1 MTSRD
6 RVINTLCN
14 QLTAPVPM
22 LLRIPQALERERS
35 EFCTQLRSRFQ
46 NDLEMLDFS
55 IPTVCLEADA
65 SAAASKQ
72 VKDEWGCLWDKNTD
86 GTWSFSETPRY
97 DNILELE
104 GIRFPKSPVTDDM
117 REFADIQCDGTS
129 HFVLAQ
135 TRIHPFRRLCALGG
149 LESAQNL
156 IQRKPRALKEIMQRF
171 FEYYF
176 RQVDAWC
183 RTGVDGIGL
192 EDDLADER
200 GIRISTARWNE
211 IFVPMLRE
219 FCQKIRNADKFVYFT
234 GTGNFEE
241 LIPGLI
247 YAGVDVIRFDAEM
260 MDAETLVQ
268 RYGQRIAFQPIL
280 KPSFIENNTE
290 EEISAKI
297 LAWRTAFS
305 EQKIIAECQIS
316 PQVTMRN
323 IACAML
329 NWRRRMPQPDF

>member
-1 MTSRD
+1 
-6 RVINTLCN
+6 
-14 QLTAPVPM
+14 M
-22 LLRIPQALERERS
+22 L
-35 EFCTQLRSRFQ
+35 
-46 NDLEMLDFS
+46 
-55 IPTVCLEADA
+55 
-65 SAAASKQ
+65 
-72 VKDEWGCLWDKNTD
+72 
-86 GTWSFSETPRY
+86 
-97 DNILELE
+97 
-104 GIRFPKSPVTDDM
+104 
-117 REFADIQCDGTS
+117 
-129 HFVLAQ
+129 H
-135 TRIHPFRRLCALGG
+135 
-149 LESAQNL
+149 
-156 IQRKPRALKEIMQRF
+156 
-171 FEYYF
+171 
-176 RQVDAWC
+176 
-183 RTGVDGIGL
+183 
-192 EDDLADER
+192 
-200 GIRISTARWNE
+200 
-211 IFVPMLRE
+211 E